1 MESQNSLGI
10 YISKDTATAVFL
22 NARAKDGNRV
32 DCFSVSVEDTDGQ
45 GKTNMQILAERL
57 AQGCA
62 ERRWK
67 FAESSVALDC
77 TMFMQHTVHSEF
89 RDLKQIAATVKFDTE
104 ETLATDIANV
114 ALAFEIASSNETG
127 SDVTVFTAE
136 RRILSDILSALQEHN
151 FDPFTIE
158 PDVHCLI
165 RFIHRELPT
174 ESQTQGLFALLSR
187 HCGYLIIPFASL
199 SEGSQ
204 KAPIFRTFLIGKQ
217 QDRSALLAREVL
229 VTRALAE
236 EDKSS
241 QILKIF
247 DSTGSVGSHTL
258 REKHGMDIERFDLC
272 CADGTKLQELDDD
285 ANPIEAAIAYGAA
298 LTHSEKGRKVDF
310 RGDFKP
316 YLGKRLRFQQS
327 LKFAAVSV
335 TILLVAVGIYFQTQ
349 LISINKEKY
358 RIRTKFARDYR
369 DVTLEKLSNDVPIK
383 KAVSNLK
390 SLLRRIKIEK
400 MGIVTGQKSISSN
413 LTLVLTAFNT
423 CAAQTDLKISSLTIT
438 DENIIVSADVSSRQ
452 NRQKLFE
459 ALRKGGL
466 EIAQEGYDS
475 EGGRES
481 FYITIKPQK
490 MSEKT
495 S

>member
-1 MESQNSLGI
+1 MESQNNLGI

-32 DCFSVSVEDTDGQ
+32 DCFSVSVEDRDGQ

-77 TMFMQHTVHSEF
+77 TMFMQHTVRSEF
-89 RDLKQIAATVKFDTE
+89 RDPKQIAATVKFDTE
-104 ETLATDIANV
+104 ETLATDIVNV
-114 ALAFEIASSNETG
+114 ALAFEIASSDETG
-127 SDVTVFTAE
+127 SEVTVFTAE
-136 RRILSDILSALQEHN
+136 RKILSDILSALQEHN
-151 FDPFTIE
+151 FDPVTIE

-165 RFIHRELPT
+165 RFIHRELPS
-174 ESQTQGLFALLSR
+174 ESQAQALFALPSR
-187 HCGYLIIPFASL
+187 HCGYLIIPVTSL
-199 SEGSQ
+199 NQRSR

-217 QDRSALLAREVL
+217 QDRGTLLAREVL
-229 VTRALAE
+229 VTRALADDTE
-236 EDKSS
+236 PP
-241 QILKIF
+241 QILRVF
-247 DSTGSVGSHTL
+247 DFVGSLGSHTFRQKL
-258 REKHGMDIERFDLC
+258 GMDVDRLDLC

-285 ANPIEAAIAYGAA
+285 TNPIEVAIAYGAA
-298 LTHSEKGRKVDF
+298 LTHSEKGHKVDF
-310 RGDFKP
+310 RSDFSP
-316 YLGKRLRFQQS
+316 FLGKRLRFQQS

-335 TILLVAVGIYFQTQ
+335 AVLLIAVGIYFQTQ
-349 LISINKEKY
+349 LLSVNKEKY
-358 RIRTKFARDYR
+358 KIRNKFARDYR
-369 DVTLEKLSNDVPIK
+369 DVTLERLSNDVSIK

-423 CAAQTDLKISSLTIT
+423 CAAQTDLKISSLTVT

-459 ALRKGGL
+459 ALRNGGL
-466 EIAQEGYDS
+466 EIVQEGYDS

-481 FYITIKPQK
+481 FYITLKPQK
-490 MSEKT
+490 VIEKT